1 MLILGHINIANYKD
15 LKKVKKLLRTF
26 SMFYVRAV
34 FKSKHYDNQVKVK
47 RLMQTQNYLQ
57 NTYKTNK
64 NIYEMIQYI
73 LHAINIT
80 NNGIIYTN
88 KEQINTIKV
97 DQIFKLI
104 TFGNLN
110 LQKNAIFNEAIDFA
124 KKQMKVMY
132 YGC

>member
-1 MLILGHINIANYKD
+1 MLVLGQINISNYKD
-15 LKKVKKLLRTF
+15 TKKVKKILRTF

-34 FKSKHYDNQVKVK
+34 FKSKHYANKLKVE
-47 RLMQTQNYLQ
+47 RLMKTQTYLQ

-64 NIYEMIQYI
+64 SLYDMIQSI

-80 NNGIIYTN
+80 NKGIIYTN

-110 LQKNAIFNEAIDFA
+110 LQKNAIFNEAVDFA
-124 KKQMKVMY
+124 KRQMKVMY
-132 YGC
+132 YGR